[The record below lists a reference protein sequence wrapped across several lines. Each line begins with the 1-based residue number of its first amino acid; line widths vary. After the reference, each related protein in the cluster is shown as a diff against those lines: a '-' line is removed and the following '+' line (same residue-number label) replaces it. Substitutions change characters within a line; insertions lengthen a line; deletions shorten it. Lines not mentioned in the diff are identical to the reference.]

1 MIGSKK
7 LEDDPYQDIYDEVE
21 VNIDSVD
28 KEDLFAYCL
37 EICKKIFSVAE
48 VDFGK
53 EPLNLPKGFLDEIGI
68 HLLEFRRTKIISP
81 EDSLRRIKYTFWS
94 RACDKYGADEQYNAK
109 QKRIS
114 LGNLK
119 NLLKDVLPEENNLPE
134 INRRIRHICTY
145 LPSFFGLKYNKND
158 SAELRFE
165 KLRLILI
172 LYSFKE
178 NMGFDLGYLMKR
190 VSLKTTYL
198 SPEYRKGV
206 SYVKEMVGHRLSF
219 ADIMHL
225 EHWVST
231 EYNCIRLLDK
241 ELISS
246 TLRQMD
252 FVNCARSR
260 MVMKKLYVLLCE
272 RLTSANHRKHALQAE
287 VPVEVDAYIH
297 FAEQAIFGDFSIS
310 SVKQMRW
317 MNIEPDIYEV
327 VAAIK
332 KKSKQ
337 DEIFVDIDAIREFI
351 GRNKYEIANLITNN
365 KAEHKDRVR
374 ILHRNSIRDYLMM
387 VRIYQFG
394 FHIKEE
400 ERLIIQT
407 DTLLWLIFLYEGCKR
422 NTIDFSLVDRIAK
435 SARKK
440 NVHSILSSLIDNE
453 RDEQFLTENW
463 KYVKIINWLVHK
475 MFMIQTYRT
484 PYIVALERR
493 AQKKIRRFWRN
504 NIPILDNGKSSCK
517 YQCIEEISKE
527 LLNRSDIQ
535 NIVYEIENNRS

>member
-1 MIGSKK
+1 MIDLKK
-7 LEDDPYQDIYDEVE
+7 LEEDPYQDIYDEVE
-21 VNIDSVD
+21 VNVDSVD

-37 EICKKIFSVAE
+37 EICEKIFSVTKG
-48 VDFGK
+48 DFGK
-53 EPLNLPKGFLDEIGI
+53 EPLNLPEGFLDEIGI

-94 RACDKYGADEQYNAK
+94 RACDKYGVDEQYDAK

-134 INRRIRHICTY
+134 INRRIRYVCTY

-158 SAELRFE
+158 SAEVKFE

-178 NMGFDLGYLMKR
+178 NMGFDLGYLLKR

-219 ADIMHL
+219 TDIMQL

-246 TLRQMD
+246 ALRQMD

-272 RLTSANHRKHALQAE
+272 RLTSANHRKQAVQAE

-297 FAEQAIFGDFSIS
+297 FSEQAIFGDFSVS

-317 MNIEPDIYEV
+317 MNIGPEIYEV
-327 VAAIK
+327 VAEIQ

-337 DEIFVDIDAIREFI
+337 DEIVIDFDAIREFI
-351 GRNKYEIANLITNN
+351 GRNRYEIANLITNN
-365 KAEHKDRVR
+365 KAEHKDRMR
-374 ILHRNSIRDYLMM
+374 ILHENSIRDYLTM
-387 VRIYQFG
+387 VRIYQLG
-394 FHIKEE
+394 FRIKEE
-400 ERLIIQT
+400 ERSIVQT
-407 DTLLWLIFLYEGCKR
+407 DTLVWLIFLYEGCKR
-422 NTIDFSLVDRIAK
+422 HNVDFALVDRVGK

-440 NVHSILSSLIDNE
+440 NVHSILSILIE
-453 RDEQFLTENW
+453 CEQAEEFWLKNW
-463 KYVKIINWLVHK
+463 EYVKIINWLVHK
-475 MFMIQTYRT
+475 MFMIETYRT
-484 PYIVALERR
+484 PYMVALQRR
-493 AQKKIRRFWRN
+493 VQKKIHRFWKN
-504 NIPILDNGKSSCK
+504 NIPILAENMVHCK
-517 YQCIEEISKE
+517 YRCVEDIGKDLINEDDIRNVISEIDNKSK
-527 LLNRSDIQ
+527 
-535 NIVYEIENNRS
+535 